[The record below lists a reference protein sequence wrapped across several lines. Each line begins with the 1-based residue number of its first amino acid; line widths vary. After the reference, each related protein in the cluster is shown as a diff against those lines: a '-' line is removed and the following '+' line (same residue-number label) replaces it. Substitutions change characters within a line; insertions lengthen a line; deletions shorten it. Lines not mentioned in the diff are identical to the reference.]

1 MIPVVVGSNPIIH
14 PSSSHVA
21 GDTTVHGPLAQL
33 VEQLTLNQL
42 VEGSNPS
49 RPTKRQNAD
58 RKTVGVLF
66 CAFRWGECK
75 QGGGR
80 DRRTQPEWSQVV
92 ASDDGSFAL
101 ASESSQVALVLR
113 GRATVK

>member
-14 PSSSHVA
+14 PSFTPVSGYIPVN
-21 GDTTVHGPLAQL
+21 GPLAQL

-49 RPTKRQNAD
+49 RPTNKAERRPPDQRSA
-58 RKTVGVLF
+58 F
-66 CAFRWGECK
+66 C
-75 QGGGR
+75 
-80 DRRTQPEWSQVV
+80 
-92 ASDDGSFAL
+92 FAL
-101 ASESSQVALVLR
+101 RGSVAALVLE

>member
-14 PSSSHVA
+14 PSFKPGSGLKS
-21 GDTTVHGPLAQL
+21 VHGPLAQL

-49 RPTKRQNAD
+49 RPTNKA
-58 RKTVGVLF
+58 KTPIA
-66 CAFRWGECK
+66 C
-75 QGGGR
+75 
-80 DRRTQPEWSQVV
+80 DRRLALCVQRRMLRAARLRLTE
-92 ASDDGSFAL
+92 AIDGFAD
-101 ASESSQVALVLR
+101 ATVSVLVLY